1 MIDSRSFSLDDL
13 RELRPFLIKPNQEE
27 ISEYL
32 CREIDSFDEIS
43 EVAMALHSGG
53 IENVMISLGGDG
65 AMLACD
71 EGVFVATPPRIDA
84 LSTIGAGDSAIAGFL
99 AASKSGKS
107 APECLCNA
115 VSFGSAA
122 CLTEGTK
129 PPRPKDISDLL
140 PLITLKRL

>member
-43 EVAMALHSGG
+43 EAAMALHSDG